1 MIIIMVIIMQT
12 GLLADNND
20 FPGVDI
26 IKFGENISVI
36 QKRIT
41 FDHMSILE
49 VYKKTLEVFR
59 DYYRYE
65 VIEGPE
71 RKNVEKIPEAL
82 LEKLLRMLLFTGCGM

>member
-1 MIIIMVIIMQT
+1 
-12 GLLADNND
+12 
-20 FPGVDI
+20 
-26 IKFGENISVI
+26 
-36 QKRIT
+36 
-41 FDHMSILE
+41 MSILE

-71 RKNVEKIPEAL
+71 RKNVEKIPEADF